1 MEGSAYQAVGRSEP
15 GDLGRDLAADVGG
28 DGLAVDDLRH
38 CRTGFFLS
46 LSFSLALVFSSCF
59 LYLFIFGSPSPRSPQ
74 LYTDRGASRAVGSNT
89 SGLGE
94 RAWLGRNTR
103 GLRVW
108 DEMIMEA
115 LLLQ

>member
-46 LSFSLALVFSSCF
+46 LSFSLALGLLELLFVFIYFWKPKPTLASA
-59 LYLFIFGSPSPRSPQ
+59 LYGS
-74 LYTDRGASRAVGSNT
+74 RG
-89 SGLGE
+89 
-94 RAWLGRNTR
+94 
-103 GLRVW
+103 
-108 DEMIMEA
+108 
-115 LLLQ
+115 